1 MDKALFHIASF
12 GNKRI
17 YEEKVRMKI
26 LYFLKKGFQFYPP
39 CLAQILMLSDL
50 GADLVVYHG
59 INSEYI
65 DNLLDSRNIEHH
77 LLESDSLKNSK
88 IQSVKKI
95 FSYKSEV
102 KRIIKELPQSAVLWF
117 GNCESF
123 MTLGNSLNGRRF
135 VASVLELYDDQKWI
149 DLLLM
154 QILPKASLVICCERH
169 RAAIMKSRYKLKT
182 TPAVMPNKAYDL
194 SDENGEEDAIDN
206 IDTSVLE
213 AVQRYKN
220 SRIVLYQGIIG
231 RDRPLANIAR
241 ALAMI
246 DDPDVVFW
254 IMGKGDIQLVDEV
267 KEIYHRT
274 VYLGFVPSPQH
285 MLVTR
290 HAHIGIANYDYS
302 NLNNIFCA
310 PNKIYEYA
318 KFGMPMLTSDNIGLT
333 ETVGAAGAAECV
345 DFSDVTEVKNGL
357 EKILCSYDKYHKNAM
372 EFYKQTDNQN
382 IMNRIYK
389 ELLEI

>member
-1 MDKALFHIASF
+1 
-12 GNKRI
+12 
-17 YEEKVRMKI
+17 MKI

-39 CLAQILMLSDL
+39 CLAQILMLSDF

-77 LLESDSLKNSK
+77 LLKSDSLKNSR

-149 DLLLM
+149 DSLLM
-154 QILPKASLVICCERH
+154 QILPKASLIICCERH

-182 TPAVMPNKAYDL
+182 TPTVMPNKAYDL
-194 SDENGEEDAIDN
+194 SDENSEEDTIDN
-206 IDTSVLE
+206 IDISVLE
-213 AVQRYKN
+213 TVQKYKN

-241 ALAMI
+241 ALAII

-267 KEIYHRT
+267 KEIYHQT

-333 ETVGAAGAAECV
+333 ETVGVAGAAECV
-345 DFSDVTEVKNGL
+345 DFSDVTEVKKGL
-357 EKILCSYDKYHKNAM
+357 EKILCSYDKYRKNAVG
-372 EFYKQTDNQN
+372 FYKQTDNQS